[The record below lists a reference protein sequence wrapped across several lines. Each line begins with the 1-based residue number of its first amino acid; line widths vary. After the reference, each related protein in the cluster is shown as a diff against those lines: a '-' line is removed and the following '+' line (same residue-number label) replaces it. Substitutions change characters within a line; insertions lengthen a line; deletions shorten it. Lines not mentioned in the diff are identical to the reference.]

1 MAFTQTD
8 LDRLDS
14 AIAMG
19 TLTCKIN
26 GKEVTYRSMSELM
39 QARNFIAQQIS
50 QQSGTSVGN
59 AIFTE
64 FSRG

>member
-50 QQSGTSVGN
+50 QQAGTSVGN